1 MVEAGAGGAIP
12 QLSVSGSRQGLSF
25 MDVLNLPRPAWMT
38 EDVVLLEEQ
47 ARRFFAAEFVPHL
60 EQWNQDGI
68 MDRAM
73 WGKAGEAG
81 LLCASLPPADG
92 GGRGPLPPAGRVQPR
107 DWPPRAR
114 LLRPPPPFRPR

>member
-12 QLSVSGSRQGLSF
+12 KLSVPGSRKGLSF

-60 EQWNQDGI
+60 GQWNQDGI

-81 LLCASLPPADG
+81 LLWASLPQAY
-92 GGRGPLPPAGRVQPR
+92 GRGRGAFPPTGPVNPAS
-107 DWPPRAR
+107 WLSRAAM
-114 LLRPPPPFRPR
+114 FCA